1 MSYGDSVE
9 ILQIILQL
17 IAGLGIL
24 NVWLL
29 RRDKSSPY
37 RAGGASDMKEEFAT
51 YGLPEWSV
59 AVVGTLKILSA
70 LGLLVGIF
78 LPILVLP
85 SAALLGVLMLGALAM
100 HLKVKDKPQR
110 SLPALTLLAVCVAI
124 LIL

>member
-1 MSYGDSVE
+1 
-9 ILQIILQL
+9 
-17 IAGLGIL
+17 
-24 NVWLL
+24 
-29 RRDKSSPY
+29 
-37 RAGGASDMKEEFAT
+37 MKEEFAT